1 MYTNHILMQIL
12 EINIFMEQI
21 LSLFQNL
28 FKSLFNAAISGHGMR
43 FSARPRPVLTLR
55 MRGVLLPFPPTPSWC
70 G

>member
-28 FKSLFNAAISGHGMR
+28 FKALFGAAICGRGMR
-43 FSARPRPVLTLR
+43 FTTHLRPVLKLR
-55 MRGVLLPFPPTPSWC
+55 MNGVIIPLPPTLSWY